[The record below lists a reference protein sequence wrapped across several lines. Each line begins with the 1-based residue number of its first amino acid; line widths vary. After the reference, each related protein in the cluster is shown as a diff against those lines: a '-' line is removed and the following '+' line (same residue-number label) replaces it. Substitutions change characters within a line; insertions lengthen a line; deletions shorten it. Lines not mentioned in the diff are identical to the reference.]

1 MIRLITDMCCDL
13 TKEMCD
19 EYGIL
24 AIPMSYTI
32 DGKDF
37 LHTLDDG
44 NPHEFYQ
51 ALRNGSISKTSQ
63 INSVDFIEFF
73 TPYLEQGDDILYL
86 AFSSGLSGT
95 YQSACIA
102 AEELR
107 KKFPE
112 RTLEIVD
119 SLAASMGLGLMAY
132 YASCRLKE
140 GMDLAETVQWLENN
154 KLKINH
160 WFTVDDLHFL
170 RRGGRRGG
178 ICGKPFIHKAGA
190 AYG

>member
-13 TKEMCD
+13 TREMCD

-112 RTLEIVD
+112 RTIEVVD
-119 SLAASMGLGLMAY
+119 SLAASMGLGL
-132 YASCRLKE
+132 SL
-140 GMDLAETVQWLENN
+140 
-154 KLKINH
+154 
-160 WFTVDDLHFL
+160 
-170 RRGGRRGG
+170 
-178 ICGKPFIHKAGA
+178 IHI
-190 AYG
+190 